1 MFFMVLPFTAC
12 NKDDKET
19 DIWREAN
26 EADYRKISVNPA
38 YQELKTASG
47 PSGIFY
53 KVIKSGTGDEFPL
66 QTSSVK
72 VLYKGSYYN
81 ETVFD
86 AGSSKNEIPVEF
98 LLTGNYC
105 IRGFSFALQNMV
117 IGDKWEIYI
126 PYNLGYGS
134 TSSSTMKAYSNLIF
148 ELELV
153 EINQYPN

>member
-1 MFFMVLPFTAC
+1 MFAVAISFATC
-12 NKDDKET
+12 NKDEKEN

-26 EADYRKISVNPA
+26 EADYRKISVNSA

-53 KVIKSGTGDEFPL
+53 KVIKSGTGNEYPL

-72 VLYKGSYYN
+72 VLYQGSYY
-81 ETVFD
+81 TGDVFD
-86 AGSSKNEIPVEF
+86 AGSSKNGISKEF

-105 IRGFSFALQNMV
+105 VRGFSYTLQNMV
-117 IGDKWEIYI
+117 VGDKWEVYI

-134 TSSSTMKAYSNLIF
+134 TSSGSLKAYSNLIF
-148 ELELV
+148 EIELL